1 MILFSTFK
9 LFTMIK
15 EQIRT
20 ITDAWS
26 SQGMLCHRPKD
37 VQAKVTMLEPRLLC
51 SSQGL
56 LWWRITVISFMTGNG
71 SETTETNIRIE
82 LYTVFL
88 PFLSHSGTSTWL
100 FI

>member
-37 VQAKVTMLEPRLLC
+37 VQAKVTMLKPRFTMVTYN
-51 SSQGL
+51 SDFFHDRK
-56 LWWRITVISFMTGNG
+56 WKRN
-71 SETTETNIRIE
+71 
-82 LYTVFL
+82 
-88 PFLSHSGTSTWL
+88 H
-100 FI
+100 